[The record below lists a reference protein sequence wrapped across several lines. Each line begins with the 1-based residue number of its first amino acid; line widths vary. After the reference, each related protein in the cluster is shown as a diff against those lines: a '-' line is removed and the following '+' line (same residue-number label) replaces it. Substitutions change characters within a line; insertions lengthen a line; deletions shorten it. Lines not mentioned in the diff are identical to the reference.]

1 MHPDEGSIGPDWVEK
16 RLSRPGARLSE
27 FLFESDSGRLTV
39 GDGMLAAELA
49 LMQELVEVDVRPRGV
64 AAGVVAQETRQ
75 GISVRGVG
83 HGR

>member
-1 MHPDEGSIGPDWVEK
+1 MHPDEGSVGPDWVEK
-16 RLSRPGARLSE
+16 GLSRPRARLSE

-75 GISVRGVG
+75 GISVRRVG